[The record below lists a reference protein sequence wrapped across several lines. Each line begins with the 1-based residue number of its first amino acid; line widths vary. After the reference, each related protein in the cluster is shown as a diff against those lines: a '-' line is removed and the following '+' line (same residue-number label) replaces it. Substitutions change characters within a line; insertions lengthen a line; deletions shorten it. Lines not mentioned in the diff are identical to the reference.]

1 MIANITKGRKAV
13 GALIYDFGPG
23 RRDEHVNPR
32 IVAGNVTG
40 TPMQVARAI
49 DHTARLRPEIT
60 APIWRASL
68 SLPDEDGILPD
79 GQWATIAED
88 FIEAMGFDG
97 APWVAVRH
105 GDDHIHLTV
114 SRVDWSG
121 QLLTDRWD
129 YRRARQAADRLEEEH
144 GLVRARDRFR
154 AEGPQVRNNELE
166 AARRRG
172 RGLDDGVPP
181 EREELRR
188 IVREVRDASRGL
200 GRAAFESG
208 LEDAG
213 VSFRANVAST
223 GRMNGYSF
231 TLAGW
236 TDGSGAQVW
245 VPASKVAKDL
255 RWAQLHQVLGDGP
268 AAPSI
273 PDPRAAI
280 VAAARATSTTLQ
292 DLTPEQQ
299 ADVAERAAAK
309 LREGQVERG
318 VVPADGDNP
327 VLSAAPARSTDPA
340 ALILEQWRAKAAG
353 QQPPADEV
361 PPTPPPTFPA
371 WTDKARRPHGRLSN
385 DALAAAITRRE
396 KELVALA
403 KSKATAE
410 AQIRTGDAI
419 ATGQITGPNV
429 QELHQLLAR
438 LEDAE
443 PHITAEREARKL
455 AKAAD
460 TAADQARAAWREAEA
475 AKDKG
480 RWELWRLGSSRKEEQ
495 AKAKSAGE
503 AVHHNVDVA
512 AEARTAASKAAEA
525 ARKKTGLPDPGAE
538 LTRLRTNWPQ
548 LVADAHGRDQAHGT
562 AQRSNGQK
570 DAARYATMITATE
583 KRLAELRQ
591 EQALRKEMPKG
602 QRQAEG
608 RARSAAAQA
617 AVPKARR
624 KAGTSRRYTGAA
636 YEQPAHLR
644 QPPPD
649 QGRGHGLR

>member
-1 MIANITKGRKAV
+1 MIANITKGRRAV
-13 GALIYDFGPG
+13 GALLYDFGPG

-49 DHTARLRPEIT
+49 DHTARQRPEIT
-60 APIWRASL
+60 APIWRTSL
-68 SLPDEDGILPD
+68 SLPDEDGVLPD
-79 GQWATIAED
+79 GQWARIADD
-88 FIEAMGFDG
+88 FIKAMGFDG

-144 GLVRARDRFR
+144 GLVPARERFR
-154 AEGPQVRNNELE
+154 VEGPQVRNNELE

-172 RGLDDGVPP
+172 RAHDTALPP
-181 EREELRR
+181 EREDLRR
-188 IVREVRDASRGL
+188 IVREVREASRGL
-200 GRAAFESG
+200 GRDAFESG

-236 TDGSGAQVW
+236 VDGNGTPVW
-245 VPASKVAKDL
+245 VAASKIAKDL
-255 RWAQLHQVLGDGP
+255 RWADLGKALGDGP
-268 AAPSI
+268 AATPRV
-273 PDPRAAI
+273 PDPRAA
-280 VAAARATSTTLQ
+280 VAAARATSTTPQ
-292 DLTPEQQ
+292 DLAPGEL
-299 ADVAERAAAK
+299 AEGAERAAQI
-309 LREGQVERG
+309 LHDGQAERG
-318 VVPADGDNP
+318 VVPADTDNP
-327 VLSAAPARSTDPA
+327 ALSTDPA
-340 ALILEQWRAKAAG
+340 RRLLAQWQMRQRG
-353 QQPPADEV
+353 QQPPAEQLPAAPAV
-361 PPTPPPTFPA
+361 PA
-371 WTDKARRPHGRLSN
+371 WTDKTRRPHGRLGN

-410 AQIRTGDAI
+410 AEIRTGDAI

-438 LEDAE
+438 LEAAE
-443 PHITAEREARKL
+443 PHITAAREAIRT
-455 AKAAD
+455 AKVAD
-460 TAADQARAAWREAEA
+460 TAAAEARVAWRAADD
-475 AKDKG
+475 AKDKS

-495 AKAKSAGE
+495 AKAESAGE
-503 AVHHNVDVA
+503 TVHHNVDVA

-525 ARKKTGLPDPGAE
+525 ARKATGLPDPGAE
-538 LTRLRTNWPQ
+538 LTLLRTDWPE
-548 LVADAHGRDQAHGT
+548 LVSDAHGRDQAHGR
-562 AQRSNGQK
+562 AQRSAGQR
-570 DAARYATMITATE
+570 DAARHATSITATE

-591 EQALRKEMPKG
+591 EQALRRAMPDG
-602 QRQAEG
+602 QRRAEG

-617 AVPKARR
+617 AVPKSRR
-624 KAGTSRRYTGAA
+624 KAGTGPRRPGAG

-644 QPPPD
+644 QPPSD
-649 QGRGHGLR
+649 RGRGHGLS